1 MLSRNEKMKKEIKE
15 KELKFKIVWF
25 MHFQDIPPEE
35 ATCED
40 CEDYINRVCP
50 GGKNP
55 ILCMMDKADKLKIKK
70 EHIDGLVGITLEDQE
85 LLDKLG

>member
-1 MLSRNEKMKKEIKE
+1 MLPRNERMKKEIEE

-40 CEDYINRVCP
+40 CEDYVNGVCS

-85 LLDKLG
+85 LSDILH